1 MTIIQWH
8 PLDTARTTTE
18 AKPPT
23 AAQVARR
30 RQYALA
36 LCQNA
41 MNATSW
47 RMADRLAKAWE
58 CEGCTAL
65 GVAMPNEGTVQHGKA

>member
-18 AKPPT
+18 PKPPT
-23 AAQVARR
+23 PAQVARR
-30 RQYALA
+30 RQYALT

-47 RMADRLAKAWE
+47 RLADRLAKAWE
-58 CEGCTAL
+58 CEGCAKL
-65 GVAMPNEGTVQHGKA
+65 GVLMPADGAKQ